1 MRCQKRY
8 FILLF
13 ASFSLLSQQN
23 SYDFL
28 LCVYYKGDKRLL
40 SLGLEQM
47 TSKYGAAQDS
57 IGTLKHAF
65 DKLKKESGK
74 PPDFMY
80 PELELE
86 QEMLGENARLQSQ
99 LLEAEDQ
106 ISALELENTRV
117 RKAMKNQ
124 AGNIGEQ
131 GFKFQ
136 GMDSES
142 LVIVNEFASNLR
154 EGKVDLPLTDRSV
167 ILLKENRKLKD
178 EQKATNLRLE
188 RYERELSGIAGPGS
202 IPIEGSSSSSVSTQP
217 QIQGGGGGGL
227 SRIQEAELFGL
238 RNDVQKLLSEN
249 DSLHG
254 RMTSMQAELMYMM
267 RMKMQDKEDSSE
279 SNNKKDN
286 EYIASALMA
295 ANESLM
301 RELIDLKAANR
312 DTPRNIISSMGDA
325 ELPQNQQGYSS
336 SGQQGSFQNN
346 YQSSPMMGS
355 AAGSGGTGLKYNSR
369 LPPAGG
375 RKPSSNTAN
384 FAGTPRSLDNQP
396 EVMYTPGTYMCAY

>member
-8 FILLF
+8 FILFF

-28 LCVYYKGDKRLL
+28 LCVYDKGDKRLL

-384 FAGTPRSLDNQP
+384 FAGTPRSFDNQP

>member
-1 MRCQKRY
+1 
-8 FILLF
+8 
-13 ASFSLLSQQN
+13 
-23 SYDFL
+23 
-28 LCVYYKGDKRLL
+28 
-40 SLGLEQM
+40 M

-65 DKLKKESGK
+65 DKLKKETGR
-74 PPDFMY
+74 PADFMY
-80 PELELE
+80 PEFELE

-154 EGKVDLPLTDRSV
+154 EGKLDLPLSDRSV

-178 EQKATNLRLE
+178 EQKAMNLRLE
-188 RYERELSGIAGPGS
+188 RYERELSGMVGPGS
-202 IPIEGSSSSSVSTQP
+202 LSGEGSRSVLVAAQAQTQV
-217 QIQGGGGGGL
+217 QLKAQAQGVVGGGGGMNKM
-227 SRIQEAELFGL
+227 QEAELFGL
-238 RNDVQKLLSEN
+238 RNDVQKLLNEN

-267 RMKMQDKEDSSE
+267 RIKMEEKGASGGG
-279 SNNKKDN
+279 NNEN
-286 EYIASALMA
+286 IASALIA

-312 DTPRNIISSMGDA
+312 DTPRGIINSMGDM
-325 ELPQNQQGYSS
+325 ELSQNQQGASS
-336 SGQQGSFQNN
+336 SGFQGLFQPNSQ
-346 YQSSPMMGS
+346 YSPHGGYTDGM
-355 AAGSGGTGLKYNSR
+355 GGTGSKYNSR

-375 RKPSSNTAN
+375 RRPASATAN
-384 FAGTPRSLDNQP
+384 VVGSSRSMDNGTEN
-396 EVMYTPGTYMCAY
+396 MYTPGTYVCVCLRLDYSPRLSNVSSVAGLIIA